1 MFTYGS
7 NFSSANSGYAG
18 VHNGL
23 DSGSYPSGATSGALP
38 TRVGQSG
45 IVGLDNT
52 VVDPSAAAIEN
63 WWLEPSSDGDF
74 NQYPG
79 STVLDAP
86 WNGFTNASNFQAG
99 LGPGE
104 NIFETSKSRRRS

>member
-7 NFSSANSGYAG
+7 KFSRANSGYAG
-18 VHNGL
+18 VHNDL
-23 DSGSYPSGATSGALP
+23 DSGSYPFGATSGESS

-52 VVDPSAAAIEN
+52 VADPNTAAIAN
-63 WWLEPSSDGDF
+63 WWLEPSFDGDF
-74 NQYPG
+74 SQYPG

-86 WNGFTNASNFQAG
+86 WNGFPNPNGFQAG
-99 LGPGE
+99 LGLG
-104 NIFETSKSRRRS
+104 NNTFEKSKPCRRS